1 MAYIPDI
8 LPYDIKLFPKYLNNE
23 LLKIEESLISQKDL
37 LSLSTTN
44 VAPSK
49 VDEGD
54 IRFGLKYMNQYYSGF
69 KWSASICET
78 IFLPSVGVTHRNASS
93 RFFERSSILFLC

>member
-54 IRFGLKYMNQYYSGF
+54 IRFADGADWNPGAGAGIYAYHSGAWN
-69 KWSASICET
+69 K
-78 IFLPSVGVTHRNASS
+78 LG
-93 RFFERSSILFLC
+93 

>member
-49 VDEGD
+49 VDDGD
-54 IRFGLKYMNQYYSGF
+54 IRFADGTDWNPGAGAGIYAYYSGAWN
-69 KWSASICET
+69 K
-78 IFLPSVGVTHRNASS
+78 LG
-93 RFFERSSILFLC
+93 